1 VITGAQI
8 KAARRLVGWPPSR
21 LAQKARVVR
30 AIIELAEKAD
40 GEPPLTIQHMKA
52 IRAALEA
59 AGIDFMDGDAPGVR
73 LGRIGRHERPEPRGD
88 PSSVPPASPPAPRRP
103 LRAMPP

>member
-8 KAARRLVGWPPSR
+8 KAARRLLGWPPSR

-40 GEPPLTIQHMKA
+40 GEPPLTIEHMKV

-59 AGIDFMDGDAPGVR
+59 AGVEFTDGGRPGVR
-73 LGRIGRHERPEPRGD
+73 LRADWPRT
-88 PSSVPPASPPAPRRP
+88 
-103 LRAMPP
+103 